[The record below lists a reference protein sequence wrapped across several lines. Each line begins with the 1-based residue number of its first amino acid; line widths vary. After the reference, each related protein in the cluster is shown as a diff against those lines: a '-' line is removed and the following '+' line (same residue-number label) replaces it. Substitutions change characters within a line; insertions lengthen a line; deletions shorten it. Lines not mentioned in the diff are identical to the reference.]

1 MPILPSG
8 LDAWAAHGA
17 KQTNRHVAYSWRMA
31 AGLIGRAGDTIASH
45 VSFL

>member
-1 MPILPSG
+1 MPILQSR

-31 AGLIGRAGDTIASH
+31 AGLIGRAGDTIASR